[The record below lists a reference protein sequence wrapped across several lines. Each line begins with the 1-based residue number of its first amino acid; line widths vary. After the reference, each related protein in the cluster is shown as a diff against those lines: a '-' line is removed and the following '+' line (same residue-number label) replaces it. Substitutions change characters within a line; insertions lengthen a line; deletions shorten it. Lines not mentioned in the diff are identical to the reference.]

1 LKPGISRRQAVKTAG
16 WLTATLPII
25 AAPII
30 AAPIIAPRR
39 VFAATG
45 DAPHRNQPALSGI
58 DTAFR
63 NATGAAHIPGV
74 VAMAAVGDDILYEGV
89 FGSRHLGEGQAMS
102 RDTVFR
108 IASMIKVITSVAAMQ
123 LVEQGRIKLDEPV
136 PGIDPLLAAPLVL
149 EGYDAA
155 GAPEVQPASRSIT
168 LRHLLTHTAG
178 FTYRLWDAQA
188 LHYQQ
193 ACGTLPARKRTA
205 LPHLP
210 LMFEPGTRWQY
221 GTNIDWVGKI
231 VEMVSGERL
240 DVYFQKRIL
249 GPLGMNDTGFTLTP
263 AQRTREAS
271 AHRRK
276 PDGALV
282 AEPLEKPSNPTHFS
296 GGGGIY
302 SSAPDYLTLLRALMN
317 GGRGNGVTILQPETV
332 ALMGRNQIGDI
343 PAGVMKTTNPAL
355 SNDVDFFPG
364 VPLRW
369 GLGHMI
375 NLTPGPN
382 GRSAGSMTW
391 AGLLNTYYWIDPQ
404 KRVAA
409 VFMTQVLP
417 FADKPALALYRRFE
431 RGVYDAVKA
440 A

>member
-1 LKPGISRRQAVKTAG
+1 MKPGISRRQAVKTVG
-16 WLTATLPII
+16 WLTA

-30 AAPIIAPRR
+30 AAPMIAPRR
-39 VFAATG
+39 AFAATG
-45 DAPHRNQPALSGI
+45 DATRRNQPALSGV

-63 NATGAAHIPGV
+63 NATAAAHIPGV
-74 VAMAAVGDDILYEGV
+74 VAMAAAGDDILYEGV
-89 FGSRHLGEGQAMS
+89 FGSRHLGEAQAMS

-123 LVEQGRIKLDEPV
+123 LVEQDRIKLDEPV
-136 PGIDPLLAAPLVL
+136 PGIDPLLAAPQVL

-205 LPHLP
+205 LPHQP

-221 GTNIDWVGKI
+221 GTSIDWVGKI

-240 DVYFQKRIL
+240 DVYFQKHIL
-249 GPLGMNDTGFTLTP
+249 GPLGMDDTGFTLTP
-263 AQRTREAS
+263 AQRAREAS

-276 PDGALV
+276 PDGTLA

-317 GGRGNGVTILQPETV
+317 GGRGNGVTILEPETV

-369 GLGHMI
+369 GFGHMI

-391 AGLLNTYYWIDPQ
+391 AGLLNTYYWIDPH